1 MHARPTRDGKQQ
13 HGPAEWPPRSSTTR
27 HGLPQAAGSNNT
39 TNGLKMRRYIGLDI
53 LAKSRMT
60 LIETAESE
68 EVTLTAITA

>member
-1 MHARPTRDGKQQ
+1 
-13 HGPAEWPPRSSTTR
+13 
-27 HGLPQAAGSNNT
+27 
-39 TNGLKMRRYIGLDI
+39 MRRYIGLDI